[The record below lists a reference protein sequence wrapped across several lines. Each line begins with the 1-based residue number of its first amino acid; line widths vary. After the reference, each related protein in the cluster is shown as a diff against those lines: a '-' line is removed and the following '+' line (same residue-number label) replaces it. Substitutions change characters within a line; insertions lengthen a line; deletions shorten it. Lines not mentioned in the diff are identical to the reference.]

1 MKTLKRMAGNV
12 LVSLVV
18 CWLGLAVLG
27 YLDDFWPAAFISV
40 AVTMFAII
48 IPEAVRAGDR
58 QRLKE
63 AIAAEACRAIE
74 FASKLD
80 ELEVHDF
87 LNGWLQG
94 DLSEF
99 PEFNSV
105 IPHAHMERD

>member
-58 QRLKE
+58 
-63 AIAAEACRAIE
+63 
-74 FASKLD
+74 
-80 ELEVHDF
+80 
-87 LNGWLQG
+87 
-94 DLSEF
+94 
-99 PEFNSV
+99 
-105 IPHAHMERD
+105 